1 MRLTINREQLLKGLT
16 IAAKAIGSKVPVPL
30 LMNLKLVLN
39 EKGLTI
45 IGGNNELTINTLVP
59 NMIGEREIIRNAKY
73 GATLVASK
81 IITEIAR
88 RMEGEELAIEVVD
101 ETIVKI
107 DDGKSSFKLNSIRAD
122 EYPEVDLEPTGVVF
136 ELPCQDFAK
145 LVDQTAF
152 AASNKEQR
160 PILTAVNLE
169 ASSGKLIATATD
181 SARLARKEISVD
193 DVVSFSSNV
202 PARTLVEITKMF
214 ESAHKVT
221 LAVSDKKILF
231 SFDNTLVS
239 SRLINGEYPNTKN
252 IIPKTFNYFLEVNSQ
267 ELISAMERAS
277 LLSVEREN
285 VVKLSMTEDALEVAS
300 KSAQVGSANEK
311 ISTFQF
317 SGDRLEMS
325 FNSEYV
331 IAAIRAVK
339 AEDVTVAF
347 IGEMKPFVIKNSKD
361 DSVVQLVTPV
371 RTF

>member
-30 LMNLKLVLN
+30 LMNLKLILN
-39 EKGLTI
+39 EKGLTV
-45 IGGNNELTINTLVP
+45 IGGNNELTISTLVP
-59 NMIGEREIIRNAKY
+59 NMIGEKEIIRNAKY

-81 IITEIAR
+81 IVTEIAR
-88 RMEGEELAIEVVD
+88 RMEGEELVIEVVD

-122 EYPEVDLEPTGVVF
+122 EYPDVDLEPSGVNF
-136 ELPCQDFAK
+136 EIASRDFARM
-145 LVDQTAF
+145 VEQTAF

-169 ASSGKLIATATD
+169 AAGGKLIATATD
-181 SARLARKEISVD
+181 SARLARKEITVD
-193 DVVSFSSNV
+193 EVITFSSNV

-214 ESAHKVT
+214 ENAEKVS
-221 LAVSDKKILF
+221 LSVSDKKILF
-231 SFDNTLVS
+231 SFDSTLVS
-239 SRLINGEYPNTKN
+239 SRLINGEYPNTRN

-277 LLSVEREN
+277 LLSFEREN

-311 ISTFQF
+311 LSTFQF

-331 IAAIRAVK
+331 IAAIKAVK
-339 AEDVTVAF
+339 AEDVTIAF
-347 IGEMKPFVIKNSKD
+347 IGEMKPFVIKNNKD

>member
-45 IGGNNELTINTLVP
+45 IGGNNELTISTLVP
-59 NMIGEREIIRNAKY
+59 NMIGGKEIIRNAKY

-88 RMEGEELAIEVVD
+88 RMEGDELAIEVVD

-107 DDGKSSFKLNSIRAD
+107 DDGKSSFKLNSIKAD
-122 EYPEVDLEPTGVVF
+122 EYPEVDLEATGVVF
-136 ELPCQDFAK
+136 EILCRDFAK

-169 ASSGKLIATATD
+169 ASGGKLIATATD

-193 DVVSFSSNV
+193 EVISFSSNV

-214 ESAHKVT
+214 ENSEKVT

-231 SFDNTLVS
+231 SFDSTLVS
-239 SRLINGEYPNTKN
+239 SRLINGDYPNTKN

-311 ISTFQF
+311 LSTFQF

-347 IGEMKPFVIKNSKD
+347 IGEMKPFVIKNNKD

>member
-16 IAAKAIGSKVPVPL
+16 ISARAVGSKVPVPL
-30 LMNLKLVLN
+30 LLNLKLVLN
-39 EKGLTI
+39 EKGLTVV
-45 IGGNNELTINTLVP
+45 GGNNELTISTLIP
-59 NMIGEREIIRNAKY
+59 NMIGEKEIIRNVKF
-73 GATLVASK
+73 GATLIASK

-88 RMEGEELAIEVVD
+88 RMEGEEIAIEVVD
-101 ETIVKI
+101 ETILKI
-107 DDGKSSFKLNSIRAD
+107 DDGKSSFKLNSIKAD
-122 EYPEVDLEPTGVVF
+122 EYPEVDLEPTGIVF
-136 ELPCQDFAK
+136 DVDSRDFAH
-145 LVDQTAF
+145 LVEQTAF
-152 AASNKEQR
+152 AASSKEQR

-169 ASSGKLIATATD
+169 ASDGKLISTATD
-181 SARLARKEISVD
+181 SARLARKEIAID
-193 DVVSFSSNV
+193 DIVTFSANV
-202 PARTLVEITKMF
+202 PARTLIEITKMF
-214 ESAHKVT
+214 EGSEKVS

-231 SFDNTLVS
+231 SFEHTVVS

-252 IIPKTFNYFLEVNSQ
+252 IIPKTFNYFLEVNSS

-277 LLSVEREN
+277 LLSTEREN
-285 VVKLSMTEDALEVAS
+285 VVKISMTEDALEVAS

-339 AEDVTVAF
+339 AEDVTIAF
-347 IGEMKPFVIKNSKD
+347 IGEMKPFVIKNNKD

>member
-1 MRLTINREQLLKGLT
+1 MRLTINREQLLKGL
-16 IAAKAIGSKVPVPL
+16 IVAARAIGSKVPVPL
-30 LMNLKLVLN
+30 LMNLKLSLD

-45 IGGNNELTINTLVP
+45 VGGNNELTISTLVP
-59 NMIGEREIIRNAKY
+59 NMIGEKEIIRNAKF

-88 RMEGEELAIEVVD
+88 RMEGEEIAIEVVD
-101 ETIVKI
+101 DTIVKV
-107 DDGKSSFKLNSIRAD
+107 DDGKSSFKLNSIKAD
-122 EYPEVDLEPTGVVF
+122 EYPEVDLEPSGTVF
-136 ELPCQDFAK
+136 DIKCRELAK

-152 AASNKEQR
+152 AASSKEQR

-169 ASSGKLIATATD
+169 AASGKLIATATD
-181 SARLARKEISVD
+181 SARLARKEVEVD
-193 DVVSFSSNV
+193 DTITFSANI
-202 PARTLVEITKMF
+202 PARTLIEITKMF
-214 ESAHKVT
+214 ESFETVT
-221 LAVSDKKILF
+221 LAVSDKKALF
-231 SFDNTLVS
+231 SFDSTLVS
-239 SRLINGEYPNTKN
+239 SRLINGDYPNTKN

-285 VVKLSMTEDALEVAS
+285 VIKLTMTEDALEVAS
-300 KSAQVGSANEK
+300 KSVQVGSANEK
-311 ISTFQF
+311 VSTFQF
-317 SGDRLEMS
+317 SGERLEMS
-325 FNSEYV
+325 FNSEYA

-339 AEDVTVAF
+339 AEDVTIAF

>member
-1 MRLTINREQLLKGLT
+1 MRLTITREHLLKGLT
-16 IAAKAIGSKVPVPL
+16 TAAKAIGSKVPVPL

-39 EKGLTI
+39 EKGLTVV
-45 IGGNNELTINTLVP
+45 GGNNELTISTLVP
-59 NMIGEREIIRNAKY
+59 NMIGEKEIIRNAKY

-88 RMEGEELAIEVVD
+88 RMEGDELAIEVVD

-122 EYPEVDLEPTGVVF
+122 EYPEVDLDPSGVVF
-136 ELPCQDFAK
+136 DISCHDFTR
-145 LVDQTAF
+145 LIEQTAF

-169 ASSGKLIATATD
+169 AAGGKLIATATD
-181 SARLARKEISVD
+181 SARLARKEVPID
-193 DVVSFSSNV
+193 DVVSFVSNV
-202 PARTLVEITKMF
+202 PARTLIEITKMF
-214 ESAHKVT
+214 EGAEKVT
-221 LAVSDKKILF
+221 MAVSDKKILF

-239 SRLINGEYPNTKN
+239 SRLINGDYPNTKN
-252 IIPKTFNYFLEVNSQ
+252 IIPKTFNYFLEVNSA
-267 ELISAMERAS
+267 ELISAMERVS

-285 VVKLSMTEDALEVAS
+285 VVKITMTEDALEVAS

-311 ISTFQF
+311 LSTFQF

-325 FNSEYV
+325 FNSDYV
-331 IAAIRAVK
+331 VSAIRAVK
-339 AEDVTVAF
+339 AEDVTIAF
-347 IGEMKPFVIKNSKD
+347 IGEMKPFVIKNNKD

-371 RTF
+371 RTY